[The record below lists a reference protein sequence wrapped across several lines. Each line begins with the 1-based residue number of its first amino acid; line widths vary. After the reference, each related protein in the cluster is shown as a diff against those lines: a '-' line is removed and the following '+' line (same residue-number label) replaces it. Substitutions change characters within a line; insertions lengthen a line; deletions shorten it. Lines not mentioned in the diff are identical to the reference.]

1 MKKEDIQAL
10 KKEVETDVKE
20 LGLTKAIATMVTRA
34 ARKHGGIYEAL
45 EAFRKSVKTTGGMNI
60 DKDIAWLALL
70 YGNLKE
76 KSLAIFLGCWEGKII
91 SKDEAYKMRDFLTTL
106 LDEEGHERHMKY
118 FQCFRTM
125 KNHMD
130 YFTKLCY
137 IYKTSA
143 YSLSRDIAIYDSI
156 TVPNKYFAELINL
169 LPYDESTMQKSYDIL
184 VRYAEEMRKNTIF
197 GHFQVVEENGNI
209 AFKDISKDALLDD
222 ILEMA
227 KQTNKALQY
236 YKSVY
241 VGYLEWAKEHGAED
255 FMPVEF
261 RDEEEKIRHT
271 DGIVTIS
278 PIWRKSVLEKKKAN
292 GEEVTEE
299 EEKKGVLLS
308 FSEVEPIAKAVE
320 VTKMKLDYF
329 YDNDN

>member
-1 MKKEDIQAL
+1 MKREDIQAL
-10 KKEVETDVKE
+10 KNEVETDIKE
-20 LGLTKAIATMVTRA
+20 LGLTKSIATMVTRA
-34 ARKHGGIYEAL
+34 ARMHGGINEAL
-45 EAFRKSVKTTGGMNI
+45 KAFRNTVKKSGGLYI

-76 KSLAIFLGCWEGKII
+76 KSLAIFLGCWEGNII
-91 SKDEAYKMRDFLTTL
+91 SKDEAYKMRDFLTGL
-106 LDEEGHERHMKY
+106 LDEEGHARHMKY

-143 YSLSRDIAIYDSI
+143 FSISRDIAVYDSL

-169 LPYDESTMQKSYDIL
+169 LPVDDSVLQKSYDIM
-184 VRYAEEMRKNTIF
+184 VKYAEEMREKTFF
-197 GHFQVVEENGNI
+197 GHYQVVEDNGTI
-209 AFKDISKDALLDD
+209 AFKDISADALLDE
-222 ILEMA
+222 IIETA

-241 VGYLEWAKEHGAED
+241 VGYLEWAKEHEAED

-261 RDEEEKIRHT
+261 RDEEEKIRRT

-278 PIWRKSVLEKKKAN
+278 PIWRKSVLEKKKAD

-299 EEKKGVLLS
+299 EEKKGVYYPLVRLNQS
-308 FSEVEPIAKAVE
+308 P
-320 VTKMKLDYF
+320 KL
-329 YDNDN
+329 